1 MKMYEFDSGCSKSEF
16 PLLIKIDENV
26 NGYEKGKKQIVF
38 FPVDLPQGVSFTVLK
53 TNYYEN

>member
-26 NGYEKGKKQIVF
+26 NGYEKGNKQIVF
-38 FPVDLPQGVSFTVLK
+38 FPADLPHGVAFIVLK